1 MPGTISEEALYL
13 SRKRICDLGYLR
25 HAYKKED
32 GTVGQRC
39 PAEPVKDYVRKGG
52 LEEDTVGRKCLCN
65 ALMADIGMGQ
75 VQAGGAEEMPLL
87 TAGDDLNNIARM
99 IKPGQ
104 TSYSAKDV
112 ISYLLSL
119 EVPATKQ
126 DSLQVAA
133 L

>member
-1 MPGTISEEALYL
+1 
-13 SRKRICDLGYLR
+13 
-25 HAYKKED
+25 
-32 GTVGQRC
+32 
-39 PAEPVKDYVRKGG
+39 
-52 LEEDTVGRKCLCN
+52 
-65 ALMADIGMGQ
+65 MADIGMGQ